1 MPSIPSFAIAMP
13 VRRNET
19 TVKLLGVPLAM
30 SALLEVDL
38 ADVAVVTS
46 LSLSSDAN
54 GCAKFI

>member
-1 MPSIPSFAIAMP
+1 MPSIPSFAITMP
-13 VRRNET
+13 VQRNET

-54 GCAKFI
+54 RCAKFI

>member
-1 MPSIPSFAIAMP
+1 
-13 VRRNET
+13 
-19 TVKLLGVPLAM
+19 LAM